1 LNYSIVHLHI
11 PQPEFADIFLTE
23 MLDLGF
29 DSFEETPDG
38 LAAYI
43 NTHLLDAT
51 ALDQLIEQYASL
63 TDVRLVSIE
72 PLANKN
78 WNELWE
84 SNFQPV
90 FVDDK
95 IVIKAPFHVIEQT
108 YPYTITIEPK
118 MAFGTGHHETTYMM
132 LHALIDMPLE
142 NKSVLDFGCGTGILA
157 IFAKM
162 RHCAYTVAIDYD
174 PLSTQNTLEN
184 MDVNGIANID
194 VLLGDAT
201 VIPQNKHFDVV
212 LANITRNVILDSFAT
227 LYNSLAP
234 NGVILFSGILEDDI
248 DMIKQT
254 AEQYQLQYQNQQV
267 RGNWAFLAF
276 KKSEVV
282 R

>member
-1 LNYSIVHLHI
+1 MEYSIVHLHV

-29 DSFEETPDG
+29 DSFEETPNG

-43 NTHLLDAT
+43 ATDQLDTA
-51 ALDQLIEQYASL
+51 ALDQLIAQYATL
-63 TDVRLVSIE
+63 TDVRVLSIE

-90 FVDDK
+90 AVGDK
-95 IVIKAPFHVIEQT
+95 IIIKAPFHFIEQT

-162 RHCAYTVAIDYD
+162 RHCGYTVAIDYD

-184 MDVNGIANID
+184 MEVNNITNID
-194 VLLGDAT
+194 VLLGDAA

-212 LANITRNVILDSFAT
+212 LANITRNVILESFAA
-227 LYNSLAP
+227 LCNSLAP

-248 DMIKQT
+248 EMIKQT
-254 AEQYQLQYQNQQV
+254 AQQYHLQYQNQQV
-267 RGNWAFLAF
+267 RGNWAFLSF
-276 KKSEVV
+276 KNNKI
-282 R
+282 